1 MADVEFI
8 DLTGK
13 IHEDPRG
20 LSFFP
25 WPGQVR
31 NPQDILKSFHLVS
44 IAPGQSRGNHLH
56 PGHIEWLY
64 LFHSPGE
71 LIWEPI
77 SGELK
82 EQRVSGNRTLI
93 RIPAGIAHAVRN
105 PGPEV
110 LYLMAWR
117 EAADG
122 SPSEPETLPRPL
134 SGG

>member
-8 DLTGK
+8 DLTGD

-25 WPGQVR
+25 WPGQVP
-31 NPQDILKSFHLVS
+31 NPQDILTTFHLVS
-44 IAPGQSRGNHLH
+44 IAPGQVRGNHLH

-64 LFHSPGE
+64 LFHGPGE
-71 LIWEPI
+71 LIWEATT
-77 SGELK
+77 GEVK
-82 EQRVSGNRTLI
+82 EQRVSGNRTLV
-93 RIPAGIAHAVRN
+93 RVPPGVAHAVCN

-110 LYLMAWR
+110 LYLLAWR
-117 EAADG
+117 EAAG
-122 SPSEPETLPRPL
+122 SGPAAPETLPRPL

>member
-25 WPGQVR
+25 WPGQVPK
-31 NPQDILKSFHLVS
+31 NQDLLRSLHLVS
-44 IAPGQSRGNHLH
+44 IAPGQVRGNHLH

-64 LFHSPGE
+64 IFHGPGV
-71 LIWEPI
+71 LIWEGTP
-77 SGELK
+77 GELK
-82 EQRVSGNRTLI
+82 EQTISGNRTLI

-110 LYLMAWR
+110 LYLLAWR

-122 SPSEPETLPRPL
+122 GPAEPETRRRPL
-134 SGG
+134 LPA